1 MSINDY
7 KLEKQIGS
15 GSFGDVYRG
24 VDKHSGMKVAIKRIR
39 KKILYENGQ
48 YLLRAY
54 YREID
59 CMKKC
64 ECENSIRFIRD
75 FQTQNNYNII
85 MELCDT
91 DLLCHLYQRPEP
103 FTVDEIRNI
112 FSQLNNV
119 FKKMQQH
126 KIIHRDLKLGNILIK
141 FTDESKKNFI
151 PKLSDYGFSKELN
164 NYNFAANTHLGTP
177 ATMAP
182 EIIMNYPYNEK
193 SDLWSVGVMM
203 YQLYYKQVPYEGNT
217 EQEIL
222 SKINGNVPFNNGNVP
237 FNMPED
243 EKFADL
249 INRLLVVNVQNR
261 ISWDQYF
268 VHPFFTGKE
277 LDCELGYT
285 FSGNNEKTSLYNSI
299 SFNPNDNKLSMGSE
313 EEQGLCYSF
322 SANHDNFFVQGGD
335 IYRKTESN
343 SSKNLFN
350 FQNFQNRKD
359 FESRIELLER
369 GSGITDN
376 AYRVIIE
383 SCIEVQ
389 DSNKRPMAQECINR
403 IKSKLNG
410 DWLVFIADES
420 DDNYDFYISFVVN
433 HNNLVFKYGKNEFQV
448 CQIN

>member
-103 FTVDEIRNI
+103 FTVDEIRLI

-222 SKINGNVPFNNGNVP
+222 SKINGNVP

>member
-24 VDKHSGMKVAIKRIR
+24 IDKHSGMKVAIKRIR
-39 KKILYENGQ
+39 KKKLYENGQ

-85 MELCDT
+85 LELCDT
-91 DLLCHLYQRPEP
+91 DLLCHLYQRPES
-103 FTVDEIRNI
+103 FTVDEIRSI

-141 FTDESKKNFI
+141 FTDESRRNFI

-164 NYNFAANTHLGTP
+164 DYNFSTNTHLGTP

-203 YQLYYKQVPYEGNT
+203 YQLYYRKVPYEGNT
-217 EQEIL
+217 EQEVL
-222 SKINGNVPFNNGNVP
+222 NNINNCISFS
-237 FNMPED
+237 MPED

-249 INRLLVVNVQNR
+249 INRLLVINVQNR
-261 ISWDQYF
+261 ISWDEYF
-268 VHPFFTGKE
+268 EHPFFTGKE
-277 LDCELGYT
+277 LDSELGYT
-285 FSGNNEKTSLYNSI
+285 FSGNNEKSLYNSI
-299 SFNPNDNKLSMGSE
+299 SYISKDSKINMGNGE
-313 EEQGLCYSF
+313 DPGLCYSF
-322 SANHDNFFVQGGD
+322 SANHENCFVQGGD
-335 IYRKTESN
+335 IYANTEVK
-343 SSKNLFN
+343 SSKDLFN
-350 FQNFQNRKD
+350 PQNYQNKKD
-359 FESRIELLER
+359 FESKIKLLER
-369 GSGITDN
+369 GKGITDN
-376 AYRVIIE
+376 TYRAIIE

-389 DSNKRPMAQECINR
+389 DSNKCKMAPECINR

-410 DWLVFIADES
+410 EWLVFIANES
-420 DDNYDFYISFVVN
+420 EENFDFFVSNFVNQNY
-433 HNNLVFKYGKNEFQV
+433 LVFVYGNNEFQV
-448 CQIN
+448 CQLK

>member
-103 FTVDEIRNI
+103 FTVDEIRLI

-222 SKINGNVPFNNGNVP
+222 SKINGNVPFN
-237 FNMPED
+237 MPED

-268 VHPFFTGKE
+268 EHPFFTGKG

-350 FQNFQNRKD
+350 FQNFQNRND
-359 FESRIELLER
+359 FESKIELLER

-376 AYRVIIE
+376 AYRAIIE

-389 DSNKRPMAQECINR
+389 DSNKRPMAQECIDR
-403 IKSKLNG
+403 IKRKLDG
-410 DWLVFIADES
+410 EWLVFIADES
-420 DDNYDFYISFVVN
+420 DDNYDFYISFIVN

-448 CQIN
+448 CQIY

>member
-24 VDKHSGMKVAIKRIR
+24 LDKHSGMKVAIKRIR

-103 FTVDEIRNI
+103 FTVDEIRLI

-222 SKINGNVPFNNGNVP
+222 SKINGNVPFN
-237 FNMPED
+237 MPED

-268 VHPFFTGKE
+268 EHPFFTGKG

-285 FSGNNEKTSLYNSI
+285 FSGNNEKNFLYNSV
-299 SFNPNDNKLSMGSE
+299 SFYEKDNKFNMGNQE
-313 EEQGLCYSF
+313 EIGLCYSF
-322 SANHDNFFVQGGD
+322 SANNDNFFVQGGD

-420 DDNYDFYISFVVN
+420 DDNYDFYISFIVN
-433 HNNLVFKYGKNEFQV
+433 HNNLVFKYGKNEFQI
-448 CQIN
+448 CQLK

>member
-1 MSINDY
+1 
-7 KLEKQIGS
+7 
-15 GSFGDVYRG
+15 
-24 VDKHSGMKVAIKRIR
+24 
-39 KKILYENGQ
+39 
-48 YLLRAY
+48 
-54 YREID
+54 
-59 CMKKC
+59 
-64 ECENSIRFIRD
+64 
-75 FQTQNNYNII
+75 
-85 MELCDT
+85 
-91 DLLCHLYQRPEP
+91 
-103 FTVDEIRNI
+103 
-112 FSQLNNV
+112 
-119 FKKMQQH
+119 MQQH

-222 SKINGNVPFNNGNVP
+222 SKINGNVP

-369 GSGITDN
+369 GSGITDD

-410 DWLVFIADES
+410 DWFVFIADES
-420 DDNYDFYISFVVN
+420 DENYDFYISFIVN

>member
-64 ECENSIRFIRD
+64 ECQNSIRFIRD

-103 FTVDEIRNI
+103 FTVDEIRLI

-222 SKINGNVPFNNGNVP
+222 SKINGNVP

-376 AYRVIIE
+376 TYRVIIE

-433 HNNLVFKYGKNEFQV
+433 YNNLVFKYGKNEFQV

>member
-1 MSINDY
+1 
-7 KLEKQIGS
+7 
-15 GSFGDVYRG
+15 
-24 VDKHSGMKVAIKRIR
+24 MKVAIKRIR

-103 FTVDEIRNI
+103 FTVDEIRLI

-222 SKINGNVPFNNGNVP
+222 SKINGNVPFN
-237 FNMPED
+237 MPED

-268 VHPFFTGKE
+268 EHPFFTGKG

-285 FSGNNEKTSLYNSI
+285 FSGNNEKNFLYNSV
-299 SFNPNDNKLSMGSE
+299 SFYEKDNKFNMGNQE
-313 EEQGLCYSF
+313 EIGLCYSF
-322 SANHDNFFVQGGD
+322 SANNDNFFVQGGD

-350 FQNFQNRKD
+350 FQNFQNRND
-359 FESRIELLER
+359 FESKIELLER

-376 AYRVIIE
+376 AYRAIIE

-389 DSNKRPMAQECINR
+389 DSNKRPMAQECIDR
-403 IKSKLNG
+403 IKRKLDG
-410 DWLVFIADES
+410 EWLVFIADES
-420 DDNYDFYISFVVN
+420 DDNYDFYISFIVN

-448 CQIN
+448 CQIY

>member
-103 FTVDEIRNI
+103 FTVDEIRSI

-164 NYNFAANTHLGTP
+164 NYNFAANTHLG
-177 ATMAP
+177 
-182 EIIMNYPYNEK
+182 EC
-193 SDLWSVGVMM
+193 WSNDVSV
-203 YQLYYKQVPYEGNT
+203 
-217 EQEIL
+217 IL
-222 SKINGNVPFNNGNVP
+222 
-237 FNMPED
+237 
-243 EKFADL
+243 
-249 INRLLVVNVQNR
+249 
-261 ISWDQYF
+261 
-268 VHPFFTGKE
+268 
-277 LDCELGYT
+277 
-285 FSGNNEKTSLYNSI
+285 
-299 SFNPNDNKLSMGSE
+299 
-313 EEQGLCYSF
+313 
-322 SANHDNFFVQGGD
+322 
-335 IYRKTESN
+335 
-343 SSKNLFN
+343 
-350 FQNFQNRKD
+350 
-359 FESRIELLER
+359 
-369 GSGITDN
+369 
-376 AYRVIIE
+376 
-383 SCIEVQ
+383 
-389 DSNKRPMAQECINR
+389 
-403 IKSKLNG
+403 
-410 DWLVFIADES
+410 
-420 DDNYDFYISFVVN
+420 
-433 HNNLVFKYGKNEFQV
+433 
-448 CQIN
+448 

>member
-15 GSFGDVYRG
+15 GSFGDVFRG
-24 VDKHSGMKVAIKRIR
+24 VDKHSGMKVAIKRLR

-48 YLLRAY
+48 YLLKAY

-91 DLLCHLYQRPEP
+91 DLLCYLYQRPEP
-103 FTVDEIRNI
+103 FTVDEIRYT

-119 FKKMQQH
+119 FKKMQQY

-164 NYNFAANTHLGTP
+164 NYNFSANTHLGTP

-182 EIIMNYPYNEK
+182 EIIMNYPYDEK

-217 EQEIL
+217 EQEII
-222 SKINGNVPFNNGNVP
+222 SKINGNVPFN
-237 FNMPED
+237 MPQD
-243 EKFADL
+243 ERFADL
-249 INRLLVVNVQNR
+249 INQLLVVNVQNR

-268 VHPFFTGKE
+268 EHPFFTGKE
-277 LDCELGYT
+277 LNTELGYT
-285 FSGNNEKTSLYNSI
+285 FSGNNEKNFLYNSV
-299 SFNPNDNKLSMGSE
+299 SFNIKDNKYNMGHKEGS
-313 EEQGLCYSF
+313 GLCYSF
-322 SANHDNFFVQGGD
+322 NANNENFFVQGAD
-335 IYRKTESN
+335 IYGKTEVKD
-343 SSKNLFN
+343 SKGLFN
-350 FQNFQNRKD
+350 YQNYQNNMD
-359 FESRIELLER
+359 FESRIKLLNR

-376 AYRVIIE
+376 AYRIIIQ

-389 DSNKRPMAQECINR
+389 DSNKYPMSQECINKL
-403 IKSKLNG
+403 KSKLNG
-410 DWLVFIADES
+410 EWLVFIANES
-420 DDNYDFYISFVVN
+420 DENYDFYISSIVN
-433 HNNLVFKYGKNEFQV
+433 DNNLVFSYGKNEFQI
-448 CQIN
+448 CQIH

>member
-24 VDKHSGMKVAIKRIR
+24 IDKHSGMKVAIKRIR
-39 KKILYENGQ
+39 KKKLYENGQ

-85 MELCDT
+85 LELCDT
-91 DLLCHLYQRPEP
+91 DLLCHLYQRPES
-103 FTVDEIRNI
+103 FTVDEIRSI

-141 FTDESKKNFI
+141 FTDESRRNFI

-164 NYNFAANTHLGTP
+164 DYNFSTNTHLGTP

-203 YQLYYKQVPYEGNT
+203 YQLYYRKVPYDGNT
-217 EQEIL
+217 EQEVL
-222 SKINGNVPFNNGNVP
+222 NNINNCISFS
-237 FNMPED
+237 MPED

-261 ISWDQYF
+261 ISWDEYF
-268 VHPFFTGKE
+268 EHPFFTGKE
-277 LDCELGYT
+277 LNSELGYT
-285 FSGNNEKTSLYNSI
+285 FSGNNEKSLYNSI
-299 SFNPNDNKLSMGSE
+299 SYIPKDSKINTGNGDDP
-313 EEQGLCYSF
+313 GLCYSF
-322 SANHDNFFVQGGD
+322 SANHENFFVQGGD
-335 IYRKTESN
+335 IYANTEVK
-343 SSKNLFN
+343 SSKDLFN
-350 FQNFQNRKD
+350 PQNYQNKKD
-359 FESRIELLER
+359 FESKIKLLER
-369 GSGITDN
+369 GKGITDN
-376 AYRVIIE
+376 AYRAIIE

-389 DSNKRPMAQECINR
+389 DSNKCEMAPECINR

-410 DWLVFIADES
+410 EWLVFIANES
-420 DDNYDFYISFVVN
+420 EENFDFFVSNFVN
-433 HNNLVFKYGKNEFQV
+433 QNFLVFIYGNNEFQV
-448 CQIN
+448 CQLK

>member
-24 VDKHSGMKVAIKRIR
+24 LDKHSGMKVAIKRIR

-103 FTVDEIRNI
+103 FTIDEIRLI

-222 SKINGNVPFNNGNVP
+222 SKINGNVPFN
-237 FNMPED
+237 MPED

-299 SFNPNDNKLSMGSE
+299 SFNTKDSKFSMGNKE
-313 EEQGLCYSF
+313 ELGLCYSY
-322 SANHDNFFVQGGD
+322 SENYDNYFVQGGD

-343 SSKNLFN
+343 SSKNVFN

-369 GSGITDN
+369 GSGITDD

-410 DWLVFIADES
+410 DWFVFIADES
-420 DDNYDFYISFVVN
+420 DENYDFYISFIVN

>member
-103 FTVDEIRNI
+103 FTVDEIRSI

-182 EIIMNYPYNEK
+182 EIIMNFPYNEK

-217 EQEIL
+217 EQEII
-222 SKINGNVPFNNGNVP
+222 SKINGNVP

-249 INRLLVVNVQNR
+249 INQLLVVNVQNR

-268 VHPFFTGKE
+268 EHPFFTGKD
-277 LDCELGYT
+277 LNTELGYT

-299 SFNPNDNKLSMGSE
+299 SFNIKDNNKFSMRNE
-313 EEQGLCYSF
+313 NNIGLNYSY
-322 SANHDNFFVQGGD
+322 SANDENFFVQGGD
-335 IYRKTESN
+335 IYGKTEVKNSN
-343 SSKNLFN
+343 DLFN
-350 FQNFQNRKD
+350 FQNYQNNQNSMN
-359 FESRIELLER
+359 FESRIKLLDR

-376 AYRVIIE
+376 AYRIIIE

-410 DWLVFIADES
+410 EWLVFIADES
-420 DDNYDFYISFVVN
+420 EENYDFFISFIVSQ
-433 HNNLVFKYGKNEFQV
+433 NNLVFKYGKNEFQI
-448 CQIN
+448 CQLK